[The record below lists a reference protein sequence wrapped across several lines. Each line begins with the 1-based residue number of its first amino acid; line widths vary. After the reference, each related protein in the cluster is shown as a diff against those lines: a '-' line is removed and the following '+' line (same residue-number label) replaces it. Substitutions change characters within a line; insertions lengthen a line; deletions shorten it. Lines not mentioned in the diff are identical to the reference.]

1 MSTIGDAQPKRLL
14 EGLAGDDEGF
24 FTSIVKDIHRLLR
37 RRALSPKQIDSM
49 ARLLLGLQRLPLS
62 TPGLDITFAL
72 YLDDRSIGDGEYWFY
87 DKIHM
92 NEFSITLSSGSWHH
106 EQDGWEH
113 ETPISTD
120 SYLWLTHETNRI
132 NWLSQFKKKC
142 SRKDSEIEIEDN
154 SNCVLLDWKSPE
166 SGTSFWQS
174 L

>member
-1 MSTIGDAQPKRLL
+1 MSTANNGQPERLL
-14 EGLAGDDEGF
+14 EGLADDDEIF

-37 RRALSPKQIDSM
+37 RRTLSPKQINSM

-87 DKIHM
+87 DKIHVT
-92 NEFSITLSSGSWHH
+92 EFSITLSVGSWHH
-106 EQDGWEH
+106 EQDEWEH
-113 ETPISTD
+113 QTPISTD
-120 SYLWLTHETNRI
+120 SYLWLTHETDRI
-132 NWLSQFKKKC
+132 SWLGQFKKKC

-154 SNCVLLDWKSPE
+154 SNCALLDWKSPE